1 MIRWRVRWYW
11 CAVAIGLPL
20 AVHLLN
26 VGLNVVAGVGIPPQ
40 GFTSSTGLLMVF
52 VVRLINPA
60 EGAMGEEPGWR
71 GFALPGLQSA
81 RSPFVSTVILA
92 VLVTV
97 WHLPLFFLEGG
108 SLPLSVIVGGVL
120 GPLTFTFVA
129 SWLFN
134 HTGGSVLMTI
144 VMHATEGSI
153 QAEGWVYTGL
163 WLAVAIGVVIFD
175 WKAWRGSAPAPAM
188 VQPAYYGVE
197 SRVR

>member
-1 MIRWRVRWYW
+1 
-11 CAVAIGLPL
+11 
-20 AVHLLN
+20 
-26 VGLNVVAGVGIPPQ
+26 
-40 GFTSSTGLLMVF
+40 
-52 VVRLINPA
+52 
-60 EGAMGEEPGWR
+60 
-71 GFALPGLQSA
+71 
-81 RSPFVSTVILA
+81 
-92 VLVTV
+92 
-97 WHLPLFFLEGG
+97 
-108 SLPLSVIVGGVL
+108 LPLSVIVGGVL

-188 VQPAYYGVE
+188 VQPAYYEVE